1 MSKTPLEHQQEILE
15 KLAGLTDY
23 VNRLSVVLD
32 NADLNKPDEDL
43 AKIENHIL
51 MIQGQKEFVRM
62 AITDMRGKYGNGR

>member
-15 KLAGLTDY
+15 KLSGLTDY
-23 VNRLSVVLD
+23 VKRLSVILD

-62 AITDMRGKYGNGR
+62 SITEMRGTYGNGR